1 MHKEV
6 DDFDPEVLAILT
18 RGGVEITFVTASR
31 HALDGKDYAVLL
43 WSNKSMTVG
52 VSEEYLYSEIDE
64 YVVDGILNAADLDSE
79 YLEEA
84 VKNAVQE
91 QAVSLFAKKLTEV
104 FDNAMHGVDDPVLHN
119 LDYSLERLLD
129 ED

>member
-1 MHKEV
+1 MHREV
-6 DDFDPEVLAILT
+6 ESFDPDVLAVLT

-31 HALDGKDYAVLL
+31 HALDDKDYAVLL

-64 YVVDGILNAADLDSE
+64 YVVDGILSAADLESE

-84 VKNAVQE
+84 VKEAVQE

-104 FDNAMHGVDDPVLHN
+104 FDNAMQSVDDPTLRN
-119 LDYSLERLLD
+119 LDYSLERLLN